1 MPGQW
6 EVKLEVELIIGGADF
21 VICSEGRTLRRLRLQ
36 KVRVSHHDLQ
46 NKSPAIK
53 RKMRMFDGGHSQLY
67 KNESDIWYLPRVPG
81 PSVVTLSFVIALG
94 DKLGVL
100 GRNGN
105 LA

>member
-67 KNESDIWYLPRVPG
+67 RNESDIWYLPRVPG
-81 PSVVTLSFVIALG
+81 PSVVT
-94 DKLGVL
+94 
-100 GRNGN
+100 
-105 LA
+105 